1 MSAGVYMY
9 NGVLAYAMNLEKKL
23 KRRKGAIIIEE
34 CVGNPTEEELQ
45 RLLDKHNNIVKTK
58 EAIKEDKPLKYHWLN
73 LKTKHSYHSIDPEFK
88 YHPDPENWIPFT
100 YKDENTI
107 LVEKIPETEYLLGR
121 KIDKIENYN
130 NQLIVTLI

>member
-34 CVGNPTEEELQ
+34 CVGTPTEEELQ
-45 RLLDKHNNIVKTK
+45 KLLDKHNNITK
-58 EAIKEDKPLKYHWLN
+58 STELIEDKPLKYHWLN
-73 LKTKHSYHSIDPEFK
+73 LKNLHSYHSIDPEFK

-107 LVEKIPETEYLLGR
+107 LVEKLPETEYLLGR
-121 KIDKIENYN
+121 KIDKIEHYN
-130 NQLIVTLI
+130 NQLLVTLI

>member
-1 MSAGVYMY
+1 MSAGIYMY
-9 NGVLAYAMNLEKKL
+9 NGQLAYSLNLEKKL

-45 RLLDKHNNIVKTK
+45 KLLDKHNNIVKAT
-58 EAIKEDKPLKYHWLN
+58 ELVEDKPLKYHWLN
-73 LKTKHSYHSIDPEFK
+73 LKTKHTHHSIYPELRYK
-88 YHPDPENWIPFT
+88 SDPENWIPFT

-107 LVEKIPETEYLLGR
+107 LVEKLPETEYLLGR